1 MITEGLWKG
10 YNLYQLYKGGAY
22 SLDWHK
28 ELFDFAK
35 LNNIILISTPFDE
48 TAVDLLEKLNVPAYK
63 IASFELTDLPLIRC
77 VASKNK
83 PIFIST
89 GMSNIDE
96 IGEAIET
103 CYQIGNK
110 DILLFHCISSY
121 PTRLNDSSIGDI
133 SYIAQYFDVEVG
145 LSDHTTSNLAS
156 VLAVAK
162 GASAIEKHF
171 KIDDVECGPDS
182 SFSILPQQLK
192 DLCNDCNVTFEAL
205 KSNKLQRSSKELKN
219 KKFRR

>member
-1 MITEGLWKG
+1 MIIRSQNLLKKYIKKKPFIIAEVSANHGGSIKRAKDTILAANLSGADAVKIQTYTPDTMTINSNKKDFLITEGLWKG
-10 YNLYQLYKGGAY
+10 YNLYQLYKEAHTPY
-22 SLDWHK
+22 DWHK

-133 SYIAQYFDVEVG
+133 SYIAQY
-145 LSDHTTSNLAS
+145 
-156 VLAVAK
+156 
-162 GASAIEKHF
+162 
-171 KIDDVECGPDS
+171 
-182 SFSILPQQLK
+182 
-192 DLCNDCNVTFEAL
+192 
-205 KSNKLQRSSKELKN
+205 
-219 KKFRR
+219 